1 MFVRTIEFFVNHMV
15 SAAMALHRTLPL
27 PLNLFEHRGKEIVMS
42 FLIFEDFPKHERD
55 GDGPFLLSLFDNLL
69 ISVNRYRLYRWRG
82 GPLNLALL
90 KGFQGSS
97 PLIATPLST
106 CLVGVPGATPRSLL
120 NP

>member
-1 MFVRTIEFFVNHMV
+1 MFVRTIEFFINHMV
-15 SAAMALHRTLPL
+15 SAAMALHRTLPF

-42 FLIFEDFPKHERD
+42 FLIFEDFLKQERD
-55 GDGPFLLSLFDNLL
+55 GDVPFLFSLFDKLL

-82 GPLNLALL
+82 DPLNLALL
-90 KGFQGSS
+90 NTFKGSS

-106 CLVGVPGATPRSLL
+106 CLVGAPGATPRSLL

>member
-1 MFVRTIEFFVNHMV
+1 MV
-15 SAAMALHRTLPL
+15 SAAMALHRTLPF

-42 FLIFEDFPKHERD
+42 FLIFEDFLKQERD
-55 GDGPFLLSLFDNLL
+55 GDVPFLFSLFDKLL

-82 GPLNLALL
+82 DPLNLALL
-90 KGFQGSS
+90 NTFKGSS

-106 CLVGVPGATPRSLL
+106 CLVGAPGATPRSLL